1 MRDKPNDDLNFGKS
15 TEETPAITPVK
26 EKPSSEEIR
35 QETPETE
42 SQPDSTVAT
51 KDLEEKQTPVMPRF
65 GEEAPF
71 RIKDQFNGLDTI
83 SPTLARDAIRSS
95 KAQGPGAGLAE
106 TARPGRTIRKETAFQ
121 DFFRNL
127 DLIKIV
133 RGIYRKFWI
142 VLLSAFGLM
151 ILLLPVAHS
160 LQGGATWSAESVII
174 YTKPTQKQ
182 IDTQGSSFL
191 LRPLTQDTLVD
202 MFLSPAHIKALED
215 ALGLKPL
222 QKKVSFNSQ
231 SKSDV
236 VTLRVSDMP
245 NEKTAID
252 AVNKLSDIIIVNNDL
267 YYRQIAS
274 AAYEQ
279 YKAQRETSEQSFNE
293 AVKAVEAFQ
302 LKNQLLELNTQY
314 QNYFSSVNAASERLS
329 IAQVA
334 HEGLLVRIKNYEKMI
349 AELPEEVLNESL
361 EENPLK
367 RRISNAEAAL
377 LDARIQYASDNP
389 KILRQEREIEELRK
403 LLQSGSYDETRERTY
418 VKNPLKGQL
427 EGELLKLRSEEDV
440 ALQQVGALKRDFTDL
455 QIKFQ
460 DLPRLEKEYAALLGN
475 RAQAD
480 AALKAIKASEESAR
494 LTMKASLSD
503 FKLISPASTAE
514 ATAASLIGKI
524 IPLVGFI
531 FGFFGGLVLVL
542 IIELLDAKIRTQQ
555 QLEKAYDA
563 PCLASIIEIPNLE
576 DYDTYQLLLPSLREI
591 SERLNVVLQGHR
603 AKAIGFFSSLDGEGK
618 SILAFNL
625 ARYYSSLK
633 IKVLFVGFDSL
644 PNPCLPAT
652 DIGWPQKGIE
662 DYLRGETELADMI
675 SNIDGVDVIR
685 IQELRADL
693 LDLAKGS
700 AMPRLWD
707 LLRQNYDL
715 IITEAPAVLDHPLS
729 GTIAG
734 FQDEIIYVLAS
745 PVSDRRLVDAGLEF
759 LEDRG
764 LAPRAIIF
772 NRVNPYYLED
782 VRQQRII
789 RNLAEH
795 RNPVDDL
802 LARIQ
807 PLLNLFARFRP
818 AKPDITETP
827 EETPPAVELDEKE
840 TELPED
846 EDLPEFIGEETPGEG
861 SDIPAEAAEDV
872 VTVEAVEEE
881 LDLLKDENNEPAIQD
896 IQEQQTER
904 RSPLAR
910 LFSLF
915 RKSAKPVN
923 EEETDTK
930 VDEDNLPEDQIEM
943 PKVQKDPEEI
953 SFKDY
958 LNKPDNR
965 PAGKPGK
972 GSEDDKK

>member
-1 MRDKPNDDLNFGKS
+1 MRDKPKDDLNFAKPAEKEPASEKS
-15 TEETPAITPVK
+15 PADEVLPVIPESAEQPADKVNEKEEPVL
-26 EKPSSEEIR
+26 P
-35 QETPETE
+35 Q
-42 SQPDSTVAT
+42 
-51 KDLEEKQTPVMPRF
+51 F
-65 GEEAPF
+65 GEETPF
-71 RIKDQFNGLDTI
+71 RIKDQFSHLDSI
-83 SPTLARDAIRSS
+83 PPTLARDAARSS
-95 KAQGPGAGLAE
+95 KAPVPGSGLAE
-106 TARPGRTIRKETAFQ
+106 SARPGRTIRKENAFQ

-133 RGIYRKFWI
+133 RGIYRKFWMI
-142 VLLSAFGLM
+142 LISAFGMM
-151 ILLLPVAHS
+151 ILLLPLAHS
-160 LQGGATWSAESVII
+160 LKGGATWSAESVII

-191 LRPLTQDTLVD
+191 LRPLSQDTLVD
-202 MFLSPAHIKALED
+202 MFLSPSHIKALED
-215 ALGLKPL
+215 AVGVKPL
-222 QKKVSFNSQ
+222 QKKVSYNSQ

-236 VTLRVSDMP
+236 VTLRISDMP
-245 NEKTAID
+245 TEKKAIE
-252 AVNKLSDIIIVNNDL
+252 AVNKLSEIIITSNDS
-267 YYRQIAS
+267 YYRQIAA

-279 YKAQRETSEQSFNE
+279 YKAQREIAEQAFND
-293 AVKAVEAFQ
+293 AVKAVESFQ

-349 AELPEEVLNESL
+349 TELPEEVLNESL

-389 KILRQEREIEELRK
+389 KILRQEREIAELRK
-403 LLQSGSYDETRERTY
+403 LLQSGGYDETRERTY

-440 ALQQVGALKRDFTDL
+440 AMQQVASLKKDFTDL
-455 QIKFQ
+455 QVKFQ
-460 DLPRLEKEYAALLGN
+460 DLPRLEKEYAALLGS
-475 RAQAD
+475 RAQTD
-480 AALKAIKASEESAR
+480 TALKNLKASEESAR
-494 LTMKASLSD
+494 LTMQAGLSD
-503 FKLISPASTAE
+503 FKPISQATIGE

-555 QLEKAYDA
+555 QLENAYSA

-618 SILAFNL
+618 SILSFNL
-625 ARYYSSLK
+625 ARYYSSLN
-633 IKVLFVGFDSL
+633 IKVLFVGFDAL
-644 PNPCLPAT
+644 ANPCLPAAAE
-652 DIGWPQKGIE
+652 IGWPQKGIE
-662 DYLRGETELADMI
+662 DYLRGKTELADMI
-675 SNIDGVDVIR
+675 SNVNGVDVIR
-685 IQELRADL
+685 VQELRADL

-764 LAPRAIIF
+764 LAPRAVIF

-789 RNLAEH
+789 RNLAED
-795 RNPVDDL
+795 RNPLDDL
-802 LARIQ
+802 LERLQ
-807 PLLNLFARFRP
+807 PLFALFTRFRP
-818 AKPDITETP
+818 AKPDITKVP
-827 EETPPAVELDEKE
+827 EEEPLTGETSESEAVS
-840 TELPED
+840 LPE
-846 EDLPEFIGEETPGEG
+846 EEALPDFIGEEEADKPSESTGKPE
-861 SDIPAEAAEDV
+861 AEKKDS
-872 VTVEAVEEE
+872 EEE
-881 LDLLKDENNEPAIQD
+881 KY
-896 IQEQQTER
+896 
-904 RSPLAR
+904 
-910 LFSLF
+910 
-915 RKSAKPVN
+915 
-923 EEETDTK
+923 
-930 VDEDNLPEDQIEM
+930 
-943 PKVQKDPEEI
+943 PEEV
-953 SFKDY
+953 SFKDW
-958 LNKPDNR
+958 LGKPDNR
-965 PAGKPGK
+965 PVQNPGK
-972 GSEDDKK
+972 GSEDDQK